1 MIECISL
8 VFLSISPETSLGKSA
23 ISAEKSIEAAEER
36 IKISI
41 INTHT
46 YSNESTNIK
55 PKVILSSTM
64 SKTPINF
71 LNAIVSMISPIIGAK
86 ITAGS
91 IAIVA
96 VKAIVISSAP
106 KETIIEKIA
115 TCENHVP
122 K

>member
-1 MIECISL
+1 MTECISL
-8 VFLSISPETSLGKSA
+8 VFFSISPETSLGKSA
-23 ISAEKSIEAAEER
+23 ISAEKSMEAEEER

-46 YSNESTNIK
+46 YSKELINMNPIVIEIST
-55 PKVILSSTM
+55 
-64 SKTPINF
+64 SKSTPISF
-71 LNAIVSMISPIIGAK
+71 LNSIRSMTSPMTGAST
-86 ITAGS
+86 TAGS

-96 VKAIVISSAP
+96 VSAMVISSAP
-106 KETIIEKIA
+106 NETIMEKIA